1 MFGFIKE
8 MFNRLLTSVVNDSN
22 HTKCVVLNNQQRMT
36 QSILIDLH
44 PNEYIQG
51 LH

>member
-22 HTKCVVLNNQQRMT
+22 HTKCVVLNNQQRIY
-36 QSILIDLH
+36 S
-44 PNEYIQG
+44 Y
-51 LH
+51 